1 MEDKILNTILLE
13 FEKLNKRLDDTNSEI
28 QNKFALIDARF
39 NTLEEIILS
48 MQNDIGSLQ
57 DAMQYVQNRITTLEK
72 SIKNMQDKLINFE
85 STIQIIQD
93 KFCNF
98 EKAIEDIQNRM
109 AKFENRLN
117 SLEKIT
123 LRMEYTFNDKISALF
138 DAHSYYND
146 QYQKLEH
153 RIRQNEIK
161 INNLSISNC

>member
-1 MEDKILNTILLE
+1 MEEKMLNTILLE
-13 FEKLNKRLDDTNSEI
+13 FEKLNKRLDATN
-28 QNKFALIDARF
+28 NKLSLVDARF

-48 MQNDIGSLQ
+48 IQNDIVSLQ
-57 DAMQYVQNRITTLEK
+57 DSMQYVQNRITTLEK
-72 SIKNMQDKLINFE
+72 SIKNIQDKLINFE

-93 KFCNF
+93 KFSNF

-109 AKFENRLN
+109 SKFENRQN

-138 DAHSYYND
+138 DAHSYYSD

-161 INNLSISNC
+161 ITNLSISNC